1 MNISKIPFRRRL
13 DVLRKALR
21 VPMLSMLATLLSLPA
36 NAGITL
42 PTDPLT
48 TASRVPPNIMFILD
62 DSGSM
67 AFGDLANPDF
77 PTICRRASDGGACS
91 TDDALDITDNT
102 YIGNTVFQSRNELS
116 ALVDSGGSVN
126 DRRNVVQRCLRRF
139 Q

>member
-21 VPMLSMLATLLSLPA
+21 VPMLATLATLLSLPA

-77 PTICRRASDGGACS
+77 PTICDVHLMGVPAVRTMRS
-91 TDDALDITDNT
+91 TSLTIHILETLFFT
-102 YIGNTVFQSRNELS
+102 IP
-116 ALVDSGGSVN
+116 
-126 DRRNVVQRCLRRF
+126 QRTISLG
-139 Q
+139 